1 MGNCIRG
8 ILVYNT
14 VEKIV
19 HNTITINIPAK
30 IPQLKTIPF
39 LKPTFAALFI
49 DVILLGPGVKAMIK
63 IYERNCIH
71 KNMYLT
77 PFSLLEDILQGF
89 RIYYKS
95 FSDIA
100 AGPLLFTRT
109 A

>member
-14 VEKIV
+14 AEKTV

-49 DVILLGPGVKAMIK
+49 DIILFGPGVKAMIK

-71 KNMYLT
+71 KNMYN
-77 PFSLLEDILQGF
+77 PVFRCWRIFYRDSVYAARVF
-89 RIYYKS
+89 RI
-95 FSDIA
+95 
-100 AGPLLFTRT
+100 
-109 A
+109 